1 MWSLNVSIPQ
11 GIVRAIEEMA
21 PVSRG
26 WEEIVEEPTLVIKR
40 FEKEDLD
47 GHIESE
53 IKFLLENVEPFTVE
67 IGNLEMFEV
76 ADRGTSPVL
85 YIEVK
90 SIGMKLIHETL
101 VSVFGCVKGV
111 EGENYIPHI
120 TIARGSGVKNIDFS
134 DFSGPT
140 WWTAKTLEFW
150 DGDKRKKKN
159 QVMLDKNK

>member
-11 GIVRAIEEMA
+11 GIVRAIGEIT
-21 PVSRG
+21 PVLGRG
-26 WEEIVEEPTLVIKR
+26 EGIVEEPTLVIKR

-53 IKFLLENVEPFTVE
+53 IKFLLENVEPFIVE

-76 ADRGTSPVL
+76 ADRGTSPVR

-90 SIGMKLIHETL
+90 SIGIKVLHETL

-120 TIARGSGVKNIDFS
+120 TIARGSGAKNLDFS
-134 DFSGPT
+134 DFSGPIQ
-140 WWTAKTLEFW
+140 WTANTLEFW
-150 DGDKRKKKN
+150 DRDKRKRKN
-159 QVMLDKNK
+159 KVILDKNK

>member
-53 IKFLLENVEPFTVE
+53 IKFLCLIRFKA
-67 IGNLEMFEV
+67 I
-76 ADRGTSPVL
+76 VL
-85 YIEVK
+85 I
-90 SIGMKLIHETL
+90 TDFC
-101 VSVFGCVKGV
+101 VSK
-111 EGENYIPHI
+111 I
-120 TIARGSGVKNIDFS
+120 
-134 DFSGPT
+134 
-140 WWTAKTLEFW
+140 
-150 DGDKRKKKN
+150 
-159 QVMLDKNK
+159 